1 LKKRGLSELLNLF
14 TSSTERALGPK
25 PDEKTQAKASATVLP
40 AFKGRNRPFVKW
52 WLDESA
58 KGSLISDFPV

>member
-1 LKKRGLSELLNLF
+1 LKKRGFSELLKLF
-14 TSSTERALGPK
+14 IRGTERVLGPK
-25 PDEKTQAKASATVLP
+25 PDGKTHAKASATVLP